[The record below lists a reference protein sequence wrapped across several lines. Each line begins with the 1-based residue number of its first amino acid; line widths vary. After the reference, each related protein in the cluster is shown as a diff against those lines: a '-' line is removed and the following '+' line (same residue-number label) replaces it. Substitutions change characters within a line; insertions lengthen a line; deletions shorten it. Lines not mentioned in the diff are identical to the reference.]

1 MTTEK
6 PSPVDLKD
14 KITRKDYFL
23 VILWALGILLLYM
36 IGSFIGAGIL
46 KGYKADTEK
55 TRQAWIESAT
65 IDLEETALESK
76 VIPSKEPVEVA
87 VGIRI
92 NRIGTFS
99 LRESTWTA
107 DFDIW
112 FRWIGNEVKPGEN
125 FQVVNGEI
133 DHLEREEVLT
143 QGNVRYERYNV
154 RASLA
159 INLDSSRFPFSDNGL
174 TIQVED
180 GADGAENLRYVPDE
194 KDSGISS
201 LGIPSSLK
209 ITKTLTAVKLYG
221 YQSRRGDQQIPEGR
235 SDVHSRFVLALILAP
250 PGAGLFIK
258 LFQALFAS
266 IAIAFVAFFIK
277 PIHVD
282 PRFGLGIGAFF
293 AAVGNNIYIGSVLPY
308 SSQISLASMINAIG
322 LVTIF
327 LTLVQSTISLYVF
340 DTKGRERLSRFF
352 DHVSFAVFLI
362 GYLAINL
369 MLPISAKL

>member
-1 MTTEK
+1 MK
-6 PSPVDLKD
+6 GLKD
-14 KITRKDYFL
+14 KITRKDFFL
-23 VILWALGILLLYM
+23 ITIWAVGILFLYV
-36 IGSFIGAGIL
+36 IGSIIGVRIL
-46 KGYKADTEK
+46 QDYKANTER

-65 IDLEETALESK
+65 MDLEETVLESK

-99 LRESTWTA
+99 LRESAWTA

-112 FRWIGNEVKPGEN
+112 FRWTGDEVRPGEN

-133 DHLEREEVLT
+133 DHLEREEVYQ

-154 RASLA
+154 QASLA
-159 INLDSSRFPFSDNGL
+159 INLDSSRFPFSDHGL

-180 GADGAENLRYVPDE
+180 GADGAENLRYAPDK

-221 YQSRRGDQQIPEGR
+221 YQSRRGDPQIPEGR

-293 AAVGNNIYIGSVLPY
+293 AAVGNNIYIGSVLPH

-327 LTLVQSTISLYVF
+327 LTLVQSTISLYIF
-340 DTKGRERLSRFF
+340 DTKGREWLSRFF

-369 MLPISAKL
+369 VLPISAKL